1 MRSRETPDF
10 EAMYRAD
17 PDPWEV
23 HSSWYEQRKLS
34 TLMAALPRERYA
46 RAWEPGCGVGAA
58 TTALARRVDDLV
70 ASDLSATAVA
80 ETARRVGALDHVRVV
95 RSELPEVPLT
105 GPVDLVVA
113 AEFLYYVED
122 LSGAFE
128 ALWSACAPG
137 AHLVVE
143 HWAHDPHDA
152 HRSGPRTHVALRA
165 SAGERGARQVVLHRE
180 HDFLLDVY
188 EVPQ

>member
-1 MRSRETPDF
+1 MSGGVIPDF

-17 PDPWEV
+17 PDPWAV

-34 TLMAALPRERYA
+34 VLLAALPRARYA
-46 RAWEPGCGVGAA
+46 RAWEPGCGVGAE
-58 TTALARRVDDLV
+58 TVALAARVDHLV

-80 ETARRVGALDHVRVV
+80 ETARRVAGLDHVQVV
-95 RSELPEVPLT
+95 RSELPEVPLD

-113 AEFLYYVED
+113 AEFLYYVDD
-122 LSGAFE
+122 LTGAFD

-137 AHLVVE
+137 AHVVVE

-152 HRSGPRTHVALRA
+152 HRSGPQTHVALRS
-165 SAGERGARQVVLHRE
+165 SATEHDARQVLLHRE

-188 EVPQ
+188 EVSS

>member
-1 MRSRETPDF
+1 M
-10 EAMYRAD
+10 
-17 PDPWEV
+17 
-23 HSSWYEQRKLS
+23 
-34 TLMAALPRERYA
+34 
-46 RAWEPGCGVGAA
+46 
-58 TTALARRVDDLV
+58 

-80 ETARRVGALDHVRVV
+80 ETTRRVSGLDHVHVV
-95 RSELPEVPLT
+95 RSELPEVPLA

-165 SAGERGARQVVLHRE
+165 SAAEHGARQLVLHRE

-188 EVPQ
+188 EARP